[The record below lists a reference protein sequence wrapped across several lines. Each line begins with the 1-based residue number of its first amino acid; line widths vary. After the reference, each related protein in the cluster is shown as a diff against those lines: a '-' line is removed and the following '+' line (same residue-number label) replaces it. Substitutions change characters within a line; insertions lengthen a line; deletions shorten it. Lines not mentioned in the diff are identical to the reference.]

1 VAVNLPLC
9 RKCYLP
15 PSSYTQT
22 FTDPNALFPPLD
34 KSYVAPG
41 GRKPTMLTPS
51 GKTYREA
58 RALAARNRG
67 TWNPE
72 AAGRDVFRW
81 VTLLADRALRL
92 SLQADLPF
100 L

>member
-1 VAVNLPLC
+1 MHPPLC

-22 FTDPNALFPPLD
+22 FTDPNALFPPID

-58 RALAARNRG
+58 RALAVRNRG
-67 TWNPE
+67 TPQ
-72 AAGRDVFRW
+72 AAGRVDVFRC
-81 VTLLADRALRL
+81 VTLLSAKKGAM
-92 SLQADLPF
+92 AVCPA
-100 L
+100 